1 MSSRSDASAAFYAAE
16 YGIHPVINAMGS
28 MTSLGGSRMRPE
40 CVEAMRLA
48 SAAFVDLNELLRRAG
63 ARAAKVARAPA
74 DYDAHICTGAAAAT
88 VHAVAACLTG
98 DDAAAI
104 GALPDTSR
112 LARRRVLLDAA
123 SDTRWIRNV
132 SLTGAEAVLVGGDD
146 GAVGSGSGGHMSEAR
161 LGAELA
167 RGDVAAIVL
176 FAVGDD
182 GGERPGAALPLRAVL
197 EAAHAQRPPVP
208 VILDAA
214 AQLPPAS
221 NLWKYTRMGVDLV
234 IFSGG
239 KHLGGPQTSGLLL
252 GRAPLVAAA
261 RLNGSP
267 NETTIGRAMKCSK
280 ESVCGFVAALEAFV
294 REEEEEEGSVGG
306 AGGTFNRCEAVCA
319 ALAQQL
325 RGLPGVAG
333 CRRVVGGSP
342 DIQPNCLPWLY
353 IDLAPAPEESGA
365 TNKSGAKAKATAKA
379 AELSGFYGESVDHGN
394 PLAVV
399 AVDAP
404 TTLASLLA
412 RGSSSDLQI
421 GVNTTATG
429 IMINPQ
435 TLSSHEVPVVAAR
448 IERAVQTMVSD
459 GVLAP
464 STSKL

>member
-1 MSSRSDASAAFYAAE
+1 MTSRSDASAAFYAAE
-16 YGIHPVINAMGS
+16 YGIRPVINAMGS
-28 MTSLGGSRMRPE
+28 MTSLGGSCMRPE

-112 LARRRVLLDAA
+112 LTRRRVLLDAA

-146 GAVGSGSGGHMSEAR
+146 GAGGSSGGSGGHMSEAR

-182 GGERPGAALPLRAVL
+182 DGERPGAALPLRAVL

-294 REEEEEEGSVGG
+294 REEEEGTVGG
-306 AGGTFNRCEAVCA
+306 AGGTFDRCEAVCA
-319 ALAQQL
+319 ALAQKL

-353 IDLAPAPEESGA
+353 IDLTPAPEESGA
-365 TNKSGAKAKATAKA
+365 TNKSGAKAAKATAKA

-412 RGSSSDLQI
+412 RGSASDLQI
-421 GVNTTATG
+421 GVNTTARG
-429 IMINPQ
+429 VMINPQ
-435 TLSSHEVPVVAAR
+435 TLSPHEVPVVAAR

-464 STSKL
+464 SSKL